1 MYMWPSDHRLV
12 GGMTYRRG
20 GDTEVTERSKGRWH
34 GVGYGDS
41 TETKQNTVPT
51 QLGGKR
57 GRKKNGHLD
66 EGTAI
71 RQQKHHSNTIATQC
85 RWRDSVTVKKRV
97 TSRQQHA
104 EDTPAF

>member
-41 TETKQNTVPT
+41 TETKQN
-51 QLGGKR
+51 
-57 GRKKNGHLD
+57 GHLD

-71 RQQKHHSNTIATQC
+71 RQQKHHSNTMPVAG
-85 RWRDSVTVKKRV
+85 
-97 TSRQQHA
+97 
-104 EDTPAF
+104 